1 MNIGEECS
9 LEDSQQESY
18 MGGTTRSMTGNIGI
32 EWKET
37 GENRREQRKMKMI
50 EEKEKEEKEEEYQG
64 GKIEE

>member
-1 MNIGEECS
+1 
-9 LEDSQQESY
+9 
-18 MGGTTRSMTGNIGI
+18 MTGNIGI